1 MHASSSVPGP
11 GGVRSSDD
19 CVSLLGCKA
28 KTG

>member
-1 MHASSSVPGP
+1 MQACSSVPGP
-11 GGVRSSDD
+11 GGVRSSND